1 MIKRVYTIRDE
12 ASGLFMDLQVNIN
25 NEVAIRNFDFAM
37 AKNEMMNF
45 HPQDFSLW
53 YIGDYDDTTGI
64 LNSVNPQ
71 CIKRGAKK
79 SGKA

>member
-12 ASGLFMDLQVNIN
+12 ASGLFMDLQVNLN
-25 NEVAIRNFDFAM
+25 NEMAIRNFDFAM

-45 HPQDFSLW
+45 HSQDFSLW

-64 LNSVNPQ
+64 LHSVDPQ
-71 CIKRGAKK
+71 CIKRGVKK
-79 SGKA
+79 SGKS